1 MLSSHARSSK
11 KPRERYIVRRQWRPA
26 DPPPTTDPWH
36 LLLVRREY
44 VATRA
49 AMAPKRPSPGACE
62 QHTPPQRSV
71 RSRVTP
77 TSHSQRETPNLRH
90 IPPDS
95 PEWTDPQTTC
105 LSLGLEPSDAIS
117 RWRMRP
123 AGLKCSR
130 RSTRPVARRCSRWR
144 TKPDGQRCLRWRRRH
159 SRWTF

>member
-1 MLSSHARSSK
+1 M
-11 KPRERYIVRRQWRPA
+11 RRQWRPA

-77 TSHSQRETPNLRH
+77 TSHSRRETPNLRH
-90 IPPDS
+90 IHPDS
-95 PEWTDPQTTC
+95 PEWTDPRTTC
-105 LSLGLEPSDAIS
+105 LSLGLDPSDTIHAGVICNKCLFFWERKLRGDVANLANKERSGRRMTCERPFDCSLLKKIQNTNTRSRFGIS
-117 RWRMRP
+117 
-123 AGLKCSR
+123 
-130 RSTRPVARRCSRWR
+130 
-144 TKPDGQRCLRWRRRH
+144 
-159 SRWTF
+159 